1 MDPPHDGEL
10 PHRTHRHAL
19 PHPPSSRPRLQ
30 ESRRYT
36 AEAVAYLQQAR
47 QNIRRAYLATAD
59 ALERL
64 ALRYDKLDSD
74 NPRSKVLY
82 RMEARRCRRR
92 AAEWRGR
99 AESVPDVPGEED
111 GSCGTGTPA
120 AG

>member
-1 MDPPHDGEL
+1 MDPPQDGGL
-10 PHRTHRHAL
+10 PPRIHRHAL

-36 AEAVAYLQQAR
+36 AEAVAYLRQAR
-47 QNIRRAYLATAD
+47 QNVRQAYLATAD

-64 ALRYDKLDSD
+64 ALRYDKLDGD
-74 NPRSKVLY
+74 NPGGTILY

-99 AESVPDVPGEED
+99 AAAGPDLPEEED
-111 GSCGTGTPA
+111 GSRGTGTSA
-120 AG
+120 TG